1 MTILIDKDPFSVN
14 KLYSGE
20 YLHVNDY
27 YPFTVEV
34 NYDDN
39 SSSTNFTITW
49 LDDKPKNLQEVEA
62 KIIKEFDNVEDFT
75 PHLITINKIELA
87 SNLAHK
93 SVMDELIIPF
103 QTDGSYSIYE
113 NEDDLFIEDE
123 NENMIYKDDV
133 QDVFNRWY
141 DFYLNMIEES
151 GE

>member
-49 LDDKPKNLQEVEA
+49 LDDKPENLQEVEA
-62 KIIKEFDNVEDFT
+62 KIIKELDNV
-75 PHLITINKIELA
+75 
-87 SNLAHK
+87 
-93 SVMDELIIPF
+93 
-103 QTDGSYSIYE
+103 
-113 NEDDLFIEDE
+113 LF
-123 NENMIYKDDV
+123 
-133 QDVFNRWY
+133 
-141 DFYLNMIEES
+141 
-151 GE
+151 